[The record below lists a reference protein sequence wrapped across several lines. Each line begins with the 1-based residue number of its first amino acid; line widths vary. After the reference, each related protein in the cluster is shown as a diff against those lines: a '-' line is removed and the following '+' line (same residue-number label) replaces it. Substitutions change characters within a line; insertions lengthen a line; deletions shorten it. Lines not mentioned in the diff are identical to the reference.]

1 MDPFDEKCIYDM
13 KKNNYLKL
21 IRYILKTYCSCCPE
35 VVAME
40 VKTLVAELGMV
51 GPDNIN
57 NIVSSIQT
65 PFNTESWNIN

>member
-1 MDPFDEKCIYDM
+1 
-13 KKNNYLKL
+13 
-21 IRYILKTYCSCCPE
+21 
-35 VVAME
+35 ME